1 MRYELM
7 IGLRY
12 LRARRKE
19 GFISLIPVISVVGVM
34 IGVMTLNI
42 VLAVMTG
49 FEEDLRDRILGFNP
63 HIVLV
68 SYAGA
73 IRDPDTVLAKVR
85 ETKGVV
91 AAEPLVYSQ
100 VMLTTGQSVS
110 GVVVRGVPAH
120 ADDAIVDLKGHLTSG
135 SLDGLGADF
144 DVPVSATE
152 QGTADAASAHAPPM
166 KDATAD
172 NGRDQATKS
181 DRKGSRGNRGSKESK
196 EKESDKGSSGET
208 PGRERPGFTP
218 GRDAHREAQPSG
230 GEIRMTKLSGV
241 IIGQELAKQLGV
253 EVGDPVSVVS
263 PIGTPSAVGMI
274 PKVKRF
280 AVAGTFDSGMFD
292 YDSSLIYMSLPDAQR
307 FFGLG
312 DAITGVE
319 IRVGDIYRAQEVA
332 RLIEGHLGT
341 PFRARD
347 WMEVNRN
354 LFLAFKLE
362 KVVYFIVLLLIVLV
376 AAFNIIAT
384 LIMIVMEKRKD
395 IAILKCMGATNR
407 SIARIFMLKGAIVG
421 AVGTLLGVAG
431 GYAGCWLLERYQF
444 VELPKDVFYVSTLPV
459 RVYGENFLLVA
470 LASVTI
476 CLLATIYPARQAAGL
491 APVEVIRY
499 E

>member
-1 MRYELM
+1 MQYELM

-19 GFISLIPVISVVGVM
+19 AFISLITVISVVGVM
-34 IGVMTLNI
+34 IGVMTLNL

-63 HIVLV
+63 HIVV
-68 SYAGA
+68 ISYAGA
-73 IRDPDTVLAKVR
+73 IHDADAVVQKVR
-85 ETKGVV
+85 DTPGVT
-91 AAEPLVYSQ
+91 AAAPLVYSQ
-100 VMLTTGQSVS
+100 VMLTTGQGVS
-110 GVVVRGVPAH
+110 GVVVRGVPPQ
-120 ADDAIVDLKGHLTSG
+120 DDAAIVDLKAHLTSG
-135 SLDGLGADF
+135 SIDRLGADF
-144 DVPVSATE
+144 EVAV
-152 QGTADAASAHAPPM
+152 HAGDEPPPD
-166 KDATAD
+166 KKTDR
-172 NGRDQATKS
+172 GKGGGKS
-181 DRKGSRGNRGSKESK
+181 E
-196 EKESDKGSSGET
+196 
-208 PGRERPGFTP
+208 
-218 GRDAHREAQPSG
+218 PS
-230 GEIRMTKLSGV
+230 TTTLSGV

-253 EVGDPVSVVS
+253 EIGDPVSVVS
-263 PIGTPSAVGMI
+263 PIGTPSPVGMI

-292 YDSSLIYMSLPDAQR
+292 YDSSLIYMSLTDAQR

-312 DAITGVE
+312 DAITGIEV
-319 IRVGDIYRAQEVA
+319 RVDDIYGAQDVA
-332 RLIEGHLGT
+332 RRIEERLGT

-384 LIMIVMEKRKD
+384 LIMVVMEKRKD

-421 AVGTLLGVAG
+421 TIGTLLGVVG
-431 GYAGCWLLERYQF
+431 GYAGCWILARYQF

-459 RVYGENFLLVA
+459 RVYGENFLVVA

>member
-1 MRYELM
+1 MGYELM
-7 IGLRY
+7 VGLRY

-19 GFISLIPVISVVGVM
+19 AFISLITVISVVGVM

-63 HIVLV
+63 HIVV
-68 SYAGA
+68 ISYAGA
-73 IRDPDTVLAKVR
+73 IRDAETVVATVRDTP
-85 ETKGVV
+85 GVV
-91 AAEPLVYSQ
+91 AAAPLVYSQ

-110 GVVVRGVPAH
+110 GVVVRGVPPD
-120 ADDAIVDLKGHLTSG
+120 ADAAIVDLKGHLTSG
-135 SLDGLGADF
+135 SVDRLGAEF
-144 DVPVSATE
+144 EVPVS
-152 QGTADAASAHAPPM
+152 GG
-166 KDATAD
+166 D
-172 NGRDQATKS
+172 NK
-181 DRKGSRGNRGSKESK
+181 
-196 EKESDKGSSGET
+196 T
-208 PGRERPGFTP
+208 P
-218 GRDAHREAQPSG
+218 
-230 GEIRMTKLSGV
+230 TKLTGV

-253 EVGDPVSVVS
+253 DIGDPVSVVS
-263 PIGTPSAVGMI
+263 PMGTASPVGMI

-292 YDSSLIYMSLPDAQR
+292 YDSSLIYMSLGDAQR

-319 IRVGDIYRAQEVA
+319 IRVADIYRAQDVA
-332 RLIEGHLGT
+332 RRVEARLGT
-341 PFRARD
+341 PYRARD

-354 LFLAFKLE
+354 LFLAFRLE
-362 KVVYFIVLLLIVLV
+362 KAVYFIVLLLIVLV

-421 AVGTLLGVAG
+421 AVGTALGVVG
-431 GYAGCWLLERYQF
+431 GYAGCWLLARYQF

>member
-7 IGLRY
+7 VGLRY

-19 GFISLIPVISVVGVM
+19 AFISLITVISVVGVM

-63 HIVLV
+63 HIVVV

-73 IRDPDTVLAKVR
+73 IRDADKVLATVR
-85 ETKGVV
+85 DTPGVV
-91 AAEPLVYSQ
+91 AAAPLVYSQ

-110 GVVVRGVPAH
+110 GIVVRGVRPG
-120 ADDAIVDLKGHLTSG
+120 DDAAIVDLKGHLSSG
-135 SLDGLGADF
+135 SIDRLGAEF
-144 DVPVSATE
+144 EVP
-152 QGTADAASAHAPPM
+152 
-166 KDATAD
+166 
-172 NGRDQATKS
+172 
-181 DRKGSRGNRGSKESK
+181 
-196 EKESDKGSSGET
+196 
-208 PGRERPGFTP
+208 
-218 GRDAHREAQPSG
+218 PSG
-230 GEIRMTKLSGV
+230 DSKTPTKLTGV

-253 EVGDPVSVVS
+253 DVGDPVSVVS
-263 PIGTPSAVGMI
+263 PMGTASPVGMI

-292 YDSSLIYMSLPDAQR
+292 YDSSLIYMSLGDAQR

-319 IRVGDIYRAQEVA
+319 VRVGDIYHAQDVA
-332 RLIEGHLGT
+332 RRIEAGLGT
-341 PFRARD
+341 PYRARD

-354 LFLAFKLE
+354 LFLAFRLE
-362 KVVYFIVLLLIVLV
+362 KAVYFIVLLLIVLV

-421 AVGTLLGVAG
+421 AVGTALGVVG
-431 GYAGCWLLERYQF
+431 GYAGCWLLARYQF

>member
-7 IGLRY
+7 VSLRY
-12 LRARRKE
+12 LRARRKDA
-19 GFISLIPVISVVGVM
+19 FISLITVISIVGVM

-63 HIVLV
+63 HIVVV

-73 IRDPDTVLAKVR
+73 IHNADEVVAKVR
-85 ETKGVV
+85 ETPGVV
-91 AAEPLVYSQ
+91 AAAPLVYSQ
-100 VMLTTGQSVS
+100 VMLTSGPSVS
-110 GVVVRGVPAH
+110 GVVVRGVPPEVE
-120 ADDAIVDLKGHLTSG
+120 DAVVDLKRHLTSG
-135 SLDGLGADF
+135 SIEGLGAPF
-144 DVPVSATE
+144 EVPAAVGEPAAAPAPRGGKPGE
-152 QGTADAASAHAPPM
+152 AHVVPGGLTAEAPV
-166 KDATAD
+166 
-172 NGRDQATKS
+172 
-181 DRKGSRGNRGSKESK
+181 
-196 EKESDKGSSGET
+196 
-208 PGRERPGFTP
+208 
-218 GRDAHREAQPSG
+218 PSHV
-230 GEIRMTKLSGV
+230 TLSGV
-241 IIGQELAKQLGV
+241 IVGQELAKQLGLAI
-253 EVGDPVSVVS
+253 GDPVSVVS
-263 PIGTPSAVGMI
+263 PLGTPSPVGMI

-292 YDSSLIYMSLPDAQR
+292 YDSSLIYMSLADAQR

-312 DAITGVE
+312 DSITGVE
-319 IRVGDIYRAQEVA
+319 IRVADIYRAQEVA
-332 RLIEGHLGT
+332 RSIERTLGT

-354 LFLAFKLE
+354 LFLAFRLE

-376 AAFNIIAT
+376 AAFNIVAT
-384 LIMIVMEKRKD
+384 LIMVVMEKRKD

-407 SIARIFMLKGAIVG
+407 SIARIFMLKGLIVG
-421 AVGTLLGVAG
+421 AVGTLLGVLG
-431 GYAGCWLLERYQF
+431 GYGGCWLLAHYQF

-459 RVYGENFLLVA
+459 RVYGENFALVA
-470 LASVTI
+470 LASITI

>member
-1 MRYELM
+1 MRYEAM

-19 GFISLIPVISVVGVM
+19 AFISLITVISVVGVM

-63 HIVLV
+63 HIVV
-68 SYAGA
+68 ISYAGA
-73 IRDPDTVLAKVR
+73 IRDADMVLAKVR
-85 ETKGVV
+85 DTPGVV
-91 AAEPLVYSQ
+91 AAAPLVYSQ

-110 GVVVRGVPAH
+110 GVVVRGVPA
-120 ADDAIVDLKGHLTSG
+120 ADDAAIVDLKGHLTSG
-135 SLDGLGADF
+135 SIDRLGTDF
-144 DVPVSATE
+144 EVSV
-152 QGTADAASAHAPPM
+152 
-166 KDATAD
+166 
-172 NGRDQATKS
+172 
-181 DRKGSRGNRGSKESK
+181 
-196 EKESDKGSSGET
+196 T
-208 PGRERPGFTP
+208 PGDEGPSEKAADKAQGAEKAKGGERPGFTP
-218 GRDAHREAQPSG
+218 GRDAHREAKPSG
-230 GEIRMTKLSGV
+230 GEKQTPEKEMPERQTKTTLSGV

-253 EVGDPVSVVS
+253 QVGDPVSMVS
-263 PIGTPSAVGMI
+263 PIGTPSPVGMI

-292 YDSSLIYMSLPDAQR
+292 YDSSLIYMSLADAQR

-312 DAITGVE
+312 TAITGVE
-319 IRVGDIYRAQEVA
+319 IRVADIYRAQDVA
-332 RLIEGHLGT
+332 HRIEARLGT

-347 WMEVNRN
+347 WMDVNRN

-384 LIMIVMEKRKD
+384 LIMVVMEKRKD

-421 AVGTLLGVAG
+421 TVGTLLGVAG
-431 GYAGCWLLERYQF
+431 GYAGCWLLARYQF

-459 RVYGENFLLVA
+459 RVYGENFLVVA